1 MGGKIWVE
9 SREGEGTQF
18 HFTMI
23 LNAAEDKPPGSPV
36 PNLVGNVPPD
46 DRHCL
51 IIEHSPIVRAL
62 LSRDISTVGLQG
74 NAVANF
80 SEAQYCLRLQRY
92 SVVIIDGSLPRSEA
106 FVHEL
111 AESDPYARA
120 IVTSNLGTVAI
131 LDGPNVI
138 ATLVRPIRRWRL
150 VKALETAL
158 NRSPTITMDE
168 IDFFTPKDDQRQ
180 ALATLA
186 FRHPLRILV
195 CPLNGFTN
203 DSLPRTIQSILRSRC
218 NISNEWD
225 ILLTMRKMV
234 WKCWNYANGPHWQIL
249 CMT

>member
-9 SREGEGTQF
+9 SQEGEGTKF

-23 LNAAEDKPPGSPV
+23 LNTAEDKPPGSPV
-36 PNLVGNVPPD
+36 PNLVGNVPPE

-51 IIEHSPIVRAL
+51 IIEHSPIVRTL
-62 LSRDISTVGLQG
+62 LSRDIGAVGLQG
-74 NAVANF
+74 NVAANF

-92 SVVIIDGSLPRSEA
+92 SIIIIDGSLPRSDA
-106 FVHEL
+106 FVSEL
-111 AESDPYARA
+111 GESDPYARV
-120 IVTSNLGTVAI
+120 IVTSNLGTVAV
-131 LDGPNVI
+131 LEGANVI
-138 ATLVRPIRRWRL
+138 ATLIRPIRRWRL

-195 CPLNGFTN
+195 SLLAGFTN
-203 DSLPRTIQSILRSRC
+203 NSLLRTIQSTLRLRC
-218 NISNEWD
+218 NISSGWG
-225 ILLTMRKMV
+225 ILLIMQKMV
-234 WKCWNYANGPHWQIL
+234 WKSWSSASGPHWQIL
-249 CMT
+249 FTM